1 MNLFKLKMVGGI
13 LLFFLILQ
21 GCRQDML
28 QREDNPQHYATAQSR
43 FQVVKLHEI
52 PQVTDFIKKKTGRND
67 LMIPIAGKSSALAK
81 GALEFSTL
89 ETDFILKTTQDSLV
103 YYIFNI
109 SNAGDESTIYN
120 FEVKEIGGD
129 VVRAELIEYASAT
142 PFEED
147 YSNLHSFTGT
157 VTAYNENR
165 DAISVGIFDSGDNG
179 ECPPP
184 PSGEPGNPSPGG
196 SDGTIIISPG
206 SGEDP
211 LNPSPW
217 PNWPSGG
224 ASQDETISPGPKC
237 GYWQFTYN
245 SAGNPVSAT
254 NGCDT
259 VIYRLS
265 NIHSKLTPHCNDGS
279 GVIILPGTKPK
290 TPCELTKELLQKD
303 EVKQKIN
310 DLKDHLVSN
319 SGEKGWK
326 FMKDGTPAQL
336 TTQNGDYSVNFGN
349 PSLLTGGY
357 HCHPKIGMFSPADI
371 SALIEIARYQG
382 VNSQSVPS
390 DAFLGMVANY
400 NIHYIIIFN
409 GAQSALPAYP
419 YAEDY
424 ITSLTVDMLGLAYYY
439 LFNKPEYVQVI
450 NNEKVLNADGR
461 AALFF
466 ETITRMGLQNKVN
479 LLHIDDNS
487 IFNVKQTPN
496 GPQNE
501 PCK

>member
-1 MNLFKLKMVGGI
+1 
-13 LLFFLILQ
+13 
-21 GCRQDML
+21 
-28 QREDNPQHYATAQSR
+28 
-43 FQVVKLHEI
+43 
-52 PQVTDFIKKKTGRND
+52 
-67 LMIPIAGKSSALAK
+67 
-81 GALEFSTL
+81 
-89 ETDFILKTTQDSLV
+89 
-103 YYIFNI
+103 
-109 SNAGDESTIYN
+109 
-120 FEVKEIGGD
+120 

-142 PFEED
+142 PFEKD

-279 GVIILPGTKPK
+279 GVIILPGIKPK
-290 TPCELTKELLQKD
+290 TPCELTKELMEDQDVQTSVKD
-303 EVKQKIN
+303 LEDN
-310 DLKDHLVSN
+310 LPASTT
-319 SGEKGWK
+319 ERGWK
-326 FMKDGTPAQL
+326 FMKDGTPPQQ
-336 TTQNGDYSVNFGN
+336 TTENTSHSVKIGD
-349 PSLLTGGY
+349 PSLLNGCY
-357 HCHPKIGMFSPADI
+357 HTHPLAGVHMFSPQDI
-371 SALIEIARYQG
+371 VTLISIARFQSSASISNAFSGLIASSGTHYVMRFTG
-382 VNSQSVPS
+382 SFSQ
-390 DAFLGMVANY
+390 
-400 NIHYIIIFN
+400 I
-409 GAQSALPAYP
+409 QALPYP
-419 YAEDY
+419 YDVIKVSVWNVRAIKLKDTLLSDPTGQYGSEANNKLN
-424 ITSLTVDMLGLAYYY
+424 SKGEQKLFFDML
-439 LFNKPEYVQVI
+439 EMM
-450 NNEKVLNADGR
+450 D
-461 AALFF
+461 
-466 ETITRMGLQNKVN
+466 LQNHITLQKIEKDTSDPNNIKNVVKEVN
-479 LLHIDDNS
+479 QNS
-487 IFNVKQTPN
+487 DGTIAPLA
-496 GPQNE
+496 E
-501 PCK
+501 CD